1 MQTEQA
7 LLFVI
12 LNRCKRERERER
24 EREPLMGYFPVG
36 SKHGLSCFPC

>member
-12 LNRCKRERERER
+12 LNRCKTQSIQQMKNTNVSTRI
-24 EREPLMGYFPVG
+24 LDVYY
-36 SKHGLSCFPC
+36 KL

>member
-12 LNRCKRERERER
+12 LNRYKTQSIQQMKNTNVSPRI
-24 EREPLMGYFPVG
+24 LDVYY
-36 SKHGLSCFPC
+36 KL